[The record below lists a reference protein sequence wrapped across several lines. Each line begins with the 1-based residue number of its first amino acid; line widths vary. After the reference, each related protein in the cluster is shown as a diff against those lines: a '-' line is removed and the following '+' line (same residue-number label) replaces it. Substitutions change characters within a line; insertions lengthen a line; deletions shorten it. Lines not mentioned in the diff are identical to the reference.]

1 MNLPASHIIIS
12 ASVTLISMI
21 VGVVSFL
28 SQQSEEGSRQLILA
42 SIPQHP
48 VEYTLK
54 QTMGSKSCVGT
65 IHVSLDSTNNQAS
78 LRMEG
83 WMMVSLFGRQEP
95 LALDAT
101 LVFNALGQLSV
112 SIFRTTIQGESFRF
126 GTTGVNPMTVQLYR
140 GEPGA
145 KPLLEQTLPGPIEL
159 RSNKDIYQLVA
170 PQLPALRNV
179 TSTSSSPFSFEQADT
194 TSCRKETAHA
204 LDLTP
209 YLHMATAL
217 SEHLRRMMP
226 GL

>member
-1 MNLPASHIIIS
+1 MNLTASPIMLS
-12 ASVTLISMI
+12 ASVTLLSMV

-28 SQQSEEGSRQLILA
+28 SLKSEEDSRHLILA
-42 SIPQHP
+42 SIPQPP
-48 VEYTLK
+48 VTYTLK
-54 QTMGSKSCVGT
+54 ETAGSKSCVGT

-78 LRMEG
+78 LRMAG

-95 LALDAT
+95 LELDAT

-112 SIFRTTIQGESFRF
+112 SIFRSTIQNESFRF
-126 GTTGVNPMTVQLYR
+126 GTTGVNPMTVHLYR
-140 GEPGA
+140 GESGA

-159 RSNKDIYQLVA
+159 RRGKEGYELVA

-179 TSTSSSPFSFEQADT
+179 TPSSTPPFSFEQSDV
-194 TSCRKETAHA
+194 TSCNKENAHT
-204 LDLTP
+204 LDLKP
-209 YLHMATAL
+209 YLLMATAL